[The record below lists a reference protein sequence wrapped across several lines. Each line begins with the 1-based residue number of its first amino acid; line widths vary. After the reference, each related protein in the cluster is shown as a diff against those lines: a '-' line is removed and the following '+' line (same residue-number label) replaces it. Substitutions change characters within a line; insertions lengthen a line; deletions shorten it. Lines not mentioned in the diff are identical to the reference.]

1 MKDEVETEKVHRQAT
16 AMIKGTKELLY
27 QGWLKRLGVF
37 SLKKEKS
44 DGGTIKIYKIMKT
57 DDKVPIELSFT
68 KFGIIKCRRH
78 SLKLAE
84 NHLKFIKEST
94 FLLRL

>member
-1 MKDEVETEKVHRQAT
+1 M
-16 AMIKGTKELLY
+16 
-27 QGWLKRLGVF
+27 
-37 SLKKEKS
+37 
-44 DGGTIKIYKIMKT
+44 IKIYKIMKR
-57 DDKVPIELSFT
+57 DDKVLIELFFT

-78 SLKLAE
+78 SLKLAG